1 MIVKCFLLLKV
12 VLVLGNFV
20 WVLSLIFIGIFVVG
34 VWNWLIFLIKLIFMN
49 IKYYFIRNNKI
60 FESNFFLNL

>member
-1 MIVKCFLLLKV
+1 MIVKCFLFLKV